1 MRWEVLFEVERQCRF
16 SCFGLLKPGLPS
28 VSCLLS
34 CYEIF
39 GLCVFCPLCD
49 VLLSAEQPA

>member
-1 MRWEVLFEVERQCRF
+1 MRWEVLFEVARQCRF